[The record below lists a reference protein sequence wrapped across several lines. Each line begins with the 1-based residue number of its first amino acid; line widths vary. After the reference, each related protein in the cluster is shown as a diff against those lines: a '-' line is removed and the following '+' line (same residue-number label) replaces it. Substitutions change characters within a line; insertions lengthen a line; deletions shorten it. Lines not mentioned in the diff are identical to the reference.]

1 MIRECIVI
9 HSLRQGFLLTSVISF
24 GRDGD
29 VWCSVFFGQCFQRSS
44 IPSKW
49 AKILAHPFKTSMCLS
64 LRSSDLVSFRVS
76 FLDVH
81 VWIFTIVYKRVELYL
96 YVCVLIQ
103 KDTQDTTRFHFG
115 FRHVDVTP
123 VSNFCK
129 SSTSFPSSCVAL
141 TCTSEAHGRA
151 PRGLALCGGR
161 ELM

>member
-9 HSLRQGFLLTSVISF
+9 HSLWQGFLLTSVISF

-103 KDTQDTTRFHFG
+103 KDTQDTTVSFRFQACRRYPSFEFLQVLHLLPLFMCG
-115 FRHVDVTP
+115 
-123 VSNFCK
+123 SNLY
-129 SSTSFPSSCVAL
+129 V
-141 TCTSEAHGRA
+141 
-151 PRGLALCGGR
+151 
-161 ELM
+161 